1 MDVRYHFVSVTIFL
15 LSIMIVTLLTL
26 RQKTSGGP
34 KRSVRELER
43 NEYVILAIGVA
54 SIVYVLLN
62 TITFNI
68 SLEHIYA
75 ASNEM
80 NWTKESEFGQYL
92 TQFNLLYY
100 ALGKLLSIGVPILF
114 ISIVINSVTL
124 LLYLTSYHLIAKA
137 YGLNW
142 INSFYFAILMLYGNI
157 IWLYYMQ
164 FYPIDSILKPENHGI
179 IGLGLALLCL
189 ALLLTRHYYL
199 LIFTSFILLLSHPTN
214 FFNMLIIVT
223 FILATSSTV
232 PLIKRYSAACFL
244 LMLTALL
251 LPLNFAFQ
259 DEESLFY
266 NYLDNWDFHRS
277 PETQIAV
284 ANFTVMIIVFI
295 STFISKK
302 NFKDSRTFKVIY
314 RLQILNFGFLLL
326 TFFVNS
332 FNQLSLYNILIFG
345 RISNLFGLVI
355 GIFFVLHISDLLSI
369 KINKFVSKF
378 VMARPRLLAFF
389 CAVLIISF
397 FLQSIPNDVNRYYT
411 PSTFNKTIDEN
422 RTGICANLGDKN
434 VLTNVQT
441 DWVLRVC
448 GASILI
454 STFYVD
460 WIPYKISSIK
470 VLKRTLVDLYGLDI
484 SQSNDQASRRDKILL
499 EADAT
504 RYWKS
509 LSPEDWDRL
518 FCKYQISSL
527 VTLVDSQVPNLE
539 MNLSFNDGKYVVYK
553 TELLCN

>member
-1 MDVRYHFVSVTIFL
+1 
-15 LSIMIVTLLTL
+15 MIVTLLIL
-26 RQKTSGGP
+26 RQKTSGGS

-43 NEYVILAIGVA
+43 NEYVLLAIGLA
-54 SIVYVLLN
+54 SIVYVILN

-100 ALGKLLSIGVPILF
+100 ALGKLLSFGAPILL

-189 ALLLTRHYYL
+189 ALFLTRHYYL

-232 PLIKRYSAACFL
+232 PLIKRYSAVCFL
-244 LMLTALL
+244 LMLMALL

-259 DEESLFY
+259 DEESLFH

-284 ANFTVMIIVFI
+284 ANLTVMIIIFI

-345 RISNLFGLVI
+345 RVSNLFGLVI
-355 GIFFVLHISDLLSI
+355 GIFFVLHMSDQLST
-369 KINKFVSKF
+369 KINKFGSKF
-378 VMARPRLLAFF
+378 VMARPRLLAFLSAF
-389 CAVLIISF
+389 LIISF

-411 PSTFNKTIDEN
+411 PSTFNKTMNEN
-422 RTGICANLGDKN
+422 RSGICANLGDKN

-454 STFYVD
+454 STFYID

-470 VLKRTLVDLYGLDI
+470 VLKETLVDLYGLDI
-484 SQSNDQASRRDKILL
+484 SQDNNQASRRDKILL
-499 EADAT
+499 EAEAT

-527 VTLVDSQVPNLE
+527 VTLAGSQVPNLE
-539 MNLSFNDGKYVVYK
+539 MNLTYNDGEYVVYK
-553 TELLCN
+553 TKLLCNE